1 MSKKSSRIPS
11 PPLVCVPLVFDLPEA
26 VSVSLAGSFNDWDPF
41 NLPLERTEGGRWDL
55 VLQLPVGRYE
65 FRLVIDGVWSDVPS
79 ASDTV
84 ENPFGSRNAVL
95 SVAPA
100 C

>member
-1 MSKKSSRIPS
+1 MSKISSRIPS
-11 PPLVCVPLVFDLPEA
+11 PPLVRVPLVFAFPEA
-26 VSVSLAGSFNDWDPF
+26 ISVNLAGSFNDWDPF
-41 NLPLERTEGGRWDL
+41 NLSLERTEGGRWDR
-55 VLQLPVGRYE
+55 VLQLPAGRYE
-65 FRLVIDGVWSDVPS
+65 FRLVIDGVWSDVPNVPDS
-79 ASDTV
+79 V

>member
-1 MSKKSSRIPS
+1 MSKKSPKIPS
-11 PPLVCVPLVFDLPEA
+11 PPLVRVPLVFYFPEA
-26 VSVSLAGSFNDWDPF
+26 ISVSLAGSFNDWDPI
-41 NLPLERTEGGRWDL
+41 NLPLERIEGGRWVH

-95 SVAPA
+95 SVAPG